1 MAKFCGKCGSK
12 LDEKTGLCPK
22 CDRPVNHKNGIWKK
36 TLFLFGCL
44 LVICSAVCIT
54 LVYQGAIKIPVISS
68 VMSAVGLNK
77 QPQFTGQASADCYTP
92 NEDNIVYDSAD
103 KQSGYVN
110 NMVLVTFY
118 NHTSEEEIDKVIS
131 RLNGELVGEI
141 PGIHQ
146 YQIEVEPSTRQELNS
161 LCTQVM
167 ENPNVFFAIVDEV
180 FATDVNSTTPPNDP
194 WKDVFQGLWGVK
206 WDEENPG
213 ENNWWIEATKVLS
226 AWEYEETFT
235 PINIGIVD
243 SGFDSKHEDL
253 DITVLNE
260 DVNNAENHGTHVA
273 GIIGATKN
281 NSIGISG
288 IIDSANLY
296 GVDCFA
302 TDKQQKKSVAV
313 SGIMDGIVSCLEN
326 NCKVINMSL
335 GINFNKFS
343 VSEDG
348 ATSAK
353 SSADE
358 KALVAAGYLISFID
372 NYDDVLIVQ
381 SAGNGD
387 WFNRGVD
394 AKTYNGY
401 FSSVD
406 ETVIQEAFDL
416 YASESTRFTRP
427 ISIQDVMDS
436 FVVVAAVD
444 NQKKNGQWQLTD
456 FSNYG
461 DSITICAPGK
471 NIFST
476 IAMGGI
482 DGSYGNMKGTSMAA
496 PIVSGIAGMVWS
508 VNPALTAGDVKEIL
522 VSTATEPVL
531 PRSKN
536 DDGTYFMVNAKA
548 AVEAAL
554 NWEPS
559 DRNEQITTESLT
571 EGYWENSIQ
580 SPHVYKFNRDGTVNE
595 YFIEPGRQVTED
607 NLIFSRTL
615 SYTFNKSQLK
625 ITWDNALFSTL
636 EPVTIDDDIKWD
648 NGLRNQLSEIPSGEV
663 FFYETNWQQGSPDD
677 NAMYL
682 VKVKENEDHTSSL
695 LEKIDTDLVL
705 KGLANIGTGDSQV
718 VYTDQLTK
726 EDWQSI
732 ASMWLGNAYWAYQ
745 DESDE
750 DPTPIRE
757 EDFIS
762 TDESRAYFAQDA
774 LNTPIQLFGGDP
786 EEVLDALCS
795 YSPYDDYEGDQI
807 RIEGDQLVW
816 TLPGRGYAVIRNLEL
831 KDITENSDNVQI
843 TFGYELEDVGGWISN
858 CEGSATLVE
867 SNNSLGYK
875 IESYSRELLTD
886 DAQNSSQNLS
896 SNNSGTIGQLSWS
909 LSEDGIL
916 EVSGEG
922 SMVFNSD
929 IVPWENE
936 KEQIRKVILS
946 ESVTSIDDGAFSG
959 CTNLETIAI
968 PPAVTYIGE
977 QAFSGCFK
985 LSDVD
990 LPEKLVTIGFM
1001 AFSNCSSITA
1011 ITIPS
1016 SVSYLEAG
1024 TFQGCSSLKKVE
1036 LSEGLTM
1043 INGIAFGDCVQLTEI
1058 NIPTSV
1064 TCIDWSAFVDCFS
1077 LSDIDY
1083 AGNESDWDQVQ
1094 ISSSTLTYESGS
1106 VELEDAS
1113 LYRGHKTFTVS
1124 YSLWDGPIVYGDGSS
1139 SLATYIFKDG
1149 SRWKFVGPTIHFES

>member
-718 VYTDQLTK
+718 VYTDQLTT
-726 EDWQSI
+726 EDWQSM
-732 ASMWLGNAYWAYQ
+732 ASMWLGTALWAYQ
-745 DESDE
+745 DDSDE

-858 CEGSATLVE
+858 YEGSATLVE
-867 SNNSLGYK
+867 SNNSLGYE
-875 IESYSRELLTD
+875 IESYQRSARD
-886 DAQNSSQNLS
+886 DEQQVSQP
-896 SNNSGTIGQLSWS
+896 TES
-909 LSEDGIL
+909 LSYQMHTESFEFPLSDGRLYYSNELTYPYFQGTFNVVSTINQHYSEIVDGYRYNDTDYDAVHQEAL
-916 EVSGEG
+916 EFNENADEG
-922 SMVFNSD
+922 
-929 IVPWENE
+929 IPYY
-936 KEQIRKVILS
+936 
-946 ESVTSIDDGAFSG
+946 DD
-959 CTNLETIAI
+959 LETE
-968 PPAVTYIGE
+968 VTL
-977 QAFSGCFK
+977 F
-985 LSDVD
+985 D
-990 LPEKLVTIGFM
+990 
-1001 AFSNCSSITA
+1001 
-1011 ITIPS
+1011 
-1016 SVSYLEAG
+1016 
-1024 TFQGCSSLKKVE
+1024 
-1036 LSEGLTM
+1036 
-1043 INGIAFGDCVQLTEI
+1043 INGAVAIKETYTSWLGGAHPYHEVKGI
-1058 NIPTSV
+1058 NFDVAS
-1064 TCIDWSAFVDCFS
+1064 
-1077 LSDIDY
+1077 
-1083 AGNESDWDQVQ
+1083 GQ
-1094 ISSSTLTYESGS
+1094 ILTYEDILQGTNEQIDAVLRKYLIEAVPWHQGANDGTMSMAEILEYTGYTLTEGGLCFYYNVGDAVGRQEFTIPYTTTDS
-1106 VELEDAS
+1106 YLISAEEL
-1113 LYRGHKTFTVS
+1113 LN
-1124 YSLWDGPIVYGDGSS
+1124 SS
-1139 SLATYIFKDG
+1139 TSN
-1149 SRWKFVGPTIHFES
+1149 